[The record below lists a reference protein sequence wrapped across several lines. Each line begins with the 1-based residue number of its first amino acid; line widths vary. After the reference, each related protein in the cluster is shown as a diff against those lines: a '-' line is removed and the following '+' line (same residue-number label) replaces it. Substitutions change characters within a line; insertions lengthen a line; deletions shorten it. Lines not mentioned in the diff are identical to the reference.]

1 MFPESVTAVV
11 IAFTQQGVFVCVRER
26 GACKANRLHKMH
38 ARHLKTRRLTS
49 RLPLSLSQLFYY
61 CSLSLSLSLSLP
73 FVFSFS
79 DSDTMTRGLRGAA

>member
-1 MFPESVTAVV
+1 VKMFPESVTAVV

-49 RLPLSLSQLFYY
+49 RLPLSLS
-61 CSLSLSLSLSLP
+61 LSLNSFTIALSLSLP
-73 FVFSFS
+73 LFFLFRTVI
-79 DSDTMTRGLRGAA
+79 R

>member
-1 MFPESVTAVV
+1 VKMFPESVTAVV

-49 RLPLSLSQLFYY
+49 RLPLSLS
-61 CSLSLSLSLSLP
+61 LSLNSFTIALTLSPLCFFL
-73 FVFSFS
+73 F
-79 DSDTMTRGLRGAA
+79 GQ